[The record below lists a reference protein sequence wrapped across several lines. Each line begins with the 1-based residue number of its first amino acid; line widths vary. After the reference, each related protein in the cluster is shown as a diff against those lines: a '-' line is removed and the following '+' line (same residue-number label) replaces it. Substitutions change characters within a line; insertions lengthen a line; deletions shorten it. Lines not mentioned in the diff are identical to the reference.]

1 MTATDDIEDSSAPL
15 IEHLAEL
22 RTRLIRAVIAFVIG
36 FVICFIF
43 GKYLLDFLLIP
54 IEKTMRA
61 LGDPNPVMQYTAPQ
75 EYFFTLVRVAM
86 VAGLGL
92 SFPAIAHQLWRFVAP
107 GLYRNERS
115 AFLPFLIASPVLF
128 ISGASF
134 AHFIVTPLAMQFFLG
149 FADASSLIS
158 AFLVEGSD
166 VAATSNEGIAI
177 VFQGKVNETLDITL
191 KLIVAFG
198 LCFQLPVLLTLM
210 GKAGLVSAEGLG
222 NVRKY
227 AVVAIL
233 ALAAV
238 VTPPDVISQV
248 ILFIVVYGLYEVS
261 IFLVAR
267 VEKDR
272 EAKLREEG
280 YYDDEEEADIEVADD
295 DK

>member
-1 MTATDDIEDSSAPL
+1 MVRPRVEYKFQTVVATDVHQAWQDWTSS
-15 IEHLAEL
+15 
-22 RTRLIRAVIAFVIG
+22 
-36 FVICFIF
+36 
-43 GKYLLDFLLIP
+43 
-54 IEKTMRA
+54 
-61 LGDPNPVMQYTAPQ
+61 
-75 EYFFTLVRVAM
+75 
-86 VAGLGL
+86 
-92 SFPAIAHQLWRFVAP
+92 
-107 GLYRNERS
+107 
-115 AFLPFLIASPVLF
+115 
-128 ISGASF
+128 
-134 AHFIVTPLAMQFFLG
+134 
-149 FADASSLIS
+149 
-158 AFLVEGSD
+158 
-166 VAATSNEGIAI
+166 EGIAI

-198 LCFQLPVLLTLM
+198 LCFQLPALLTLM

-280 YYDDEEEADIEVADD
+280 YYDDEEEADIELDTD
-295 DK
+295 NDK